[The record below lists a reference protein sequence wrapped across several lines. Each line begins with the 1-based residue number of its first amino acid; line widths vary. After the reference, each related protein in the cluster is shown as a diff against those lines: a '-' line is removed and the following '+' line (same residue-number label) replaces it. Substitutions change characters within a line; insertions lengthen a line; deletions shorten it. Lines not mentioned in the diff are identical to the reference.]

1 MADEQTG
8 RDFLDSIDALL
19 ESACFDPATRGE
31 VLADFATQGVDGS
44 GYGVPVGV
52 PQLVVLKDGETVA
65 ASGAQSNATSGGNR
79 GGTGPF
85 SSSGGQGWE
94 SGSADGGG
102 NHRRPSIAKGQSP
115 DGDEA
120 LGEFGGAGNGSGDSY
135 GGGTGFRRG
144 GGSSSFMDLVE

>member
-1 MADEQTG
+1 MSEEQTG

-65 ASGAQSNATSGGNR
+65 SDDAQTGGVSG
-79 GGTGPF
+79 GGTGGGGHF
-85 SSSGGQGWE
+85 TGSGD
-94 SGSADGGG
+94 SVDGGMTG
-102 NHRRPSIAKGQSP
+102 GGFTGARPSIARGRSESE
-115 DGDEA
+115 DSYSG
-120 LGEFGGAGNGSGDSY
+120 FGGGGNGA
-135 GGGTGFRRG
+135 
-144 GGSSSFMDLVE
+144 GGSGG